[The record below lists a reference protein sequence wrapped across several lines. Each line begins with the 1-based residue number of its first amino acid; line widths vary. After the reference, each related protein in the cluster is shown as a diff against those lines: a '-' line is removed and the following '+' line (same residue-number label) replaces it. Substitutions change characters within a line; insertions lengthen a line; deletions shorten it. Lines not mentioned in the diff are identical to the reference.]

1 MFPTITIPDTFF
13 ADFLLYARQIAGD
26 LKPLYLVG
34 LAIPIGFWIVCKFIA
49 FVRKGINSPL
59 A

>member
-1 MFPTITIPDTFF
+1 
-13 ADFLLYARQIAGD
+13 LYARQIAGD